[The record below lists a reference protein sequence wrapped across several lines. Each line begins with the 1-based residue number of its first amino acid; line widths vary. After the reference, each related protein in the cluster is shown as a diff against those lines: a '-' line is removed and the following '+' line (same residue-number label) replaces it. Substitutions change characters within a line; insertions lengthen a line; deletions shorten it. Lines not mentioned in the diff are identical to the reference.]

1 VGGFA
6 ACLVLLDRRK
16 IAEGTP
22 REIPPS
28 MDVLIAL
35 DMAPPVAVVVPGGK
49 VLPKLLAE
57 ALA

>member
-1 VGGFA
+1 
-6 ACLVLLDRRK
+6 
-16 IAEGTP
+16 
-22 REIPPS
+22 